1 MFIGHFGAGL
11 VAKKFAP
18 RVSLGMLFL
27 SAQFIDLLWPT
38 LLLLGWERVR
48 IAPGETP
55 GVPLVFEHYPL
66 SHSLFAV
73 GMWAVVIGLIYYF
86 IRREKRGA
94 WVIGLAVVSHWVLDL
109 VVHVPDLPLYPGD
122 SPLLG
127 LGLWQSVAWTQVVEF
142 TLLGLGV
149 WLYTRVTK
157 ATNGRGRWGFVGLIV
172 FLVIIQ
178 VGNVMGPPP
187 PSVTAIAWV
196 GQAQWLLVL
205 WAYWVDRHRV
215 VR

>member
-18 RVSLGMLFL
+18 RVSLGTLFL

-38 LLLLGWERVR
+38 FLLF
-48 IAPGETP
+48 APGETP
-55 GVPLVFEHYPL
+55 GVPLAFEHYPL
-66 SHSLFAV
+66 SHSLLAVVGWAV
-73 GMWAVVIGLIYYF
+73 GVALVYYF
-86 IRREKRGA
+86 LRREMRGA
-94 WVIGLAVVSHWVLDL
+94 WVIGLAVLSHWVLDL

-127 LGLWQSVAWTQVVEF
+127 FGLWQSVVWTQVVEF
-142 TLLGLGV
+142 ALLGLGV

-157 ATNGRGRWGFVGLIV
+157 ATNGKGRWGFAVLIA
-172 FLVIIQ
+172 FLVIIR
-178 VGNVMGPPP
+178 VGNVFGPPP

-205 WAYWVDRHRV
+205 WAYWVDRHRI